1 MRQHWRTLVAG
12 AGRVTPFEIGEHRVE
27 PGTTA
32 RLEIPVMRLV
42 TQGEISIPVVVVHGE
57 RPGPRLWLS
66 AALHGDELNG
76 TEIIRRVL
84 ARVRPSRLAGTL
96 VAVPVVNVL
105 GFVTQSRYLPD
116 RRDLNRSFP
125 GSARGSLASRMAHLF
140 LTEVVDR
147 CTHGIDL
154 HTGSHHRENLPQVRG
169 DLDNP
174 DVRRCALA
182 FGAPLMIHGTVI
194 PGTLRDAAGKRGI
207 PAIVYEAG
215 EPMRFN
221 QKAIALGEQGV
232 LRVIQELGMLPAPR
246 RHRMASVE
254 VRRTKWVRAHRS
266 GIVELRAGLGDRV
279 RKGQLLG
286 VVRDSFGETVGDV
299 KATHAGLVIGISNNP
314 LLHRG
319 EAVVHLAVKR

>member
-1 MRQHWRTLVAG
+1 VN
-12 AGRVTPFEIGEHRVE
+12 PFEIGDAKVE
-27 PGTTA
+27 PGATA
-32 RLEIPVMRLV
+32 RLELPVMRLV
-42 TQGEISIPVVVVHGE
+42 TQAELSIPVVVVHGE

-84 ARVRPSRLAGTL
+84 ARVKASRLAGTL

-105 GFVTQSRYLPD
+105 GFVAQSRYLPD

-125 GSARGSLASRMAHLF
+125 GSSRGSLASRLAHLF
-140 LTEVVDR
+140 LTEIVDR

-154 HTGSHHRENLPQVRG
+154 HTGSHHRANLPQVRG

-174 DVRRCALA
+174 EVRRCAAA
-182 FGAPLMIHGTVI
+182 FGAPLMIHGTI
-194 PGTLRDAAGKRGI
+194 IAGTLREAAGKRGI
-207 PAIVYEAG
+207 PTIVYEAG
-215 EPMRFN
+215 EPMRFS
-221 QKAIALGEQGV
+221 QPAIHLGEQGV

-246 RHRMASVE
+246 RRRLPSVE
-254 VRRTKWVRAHRS
+254 VRRTVWVRSQRS
-266 GIVELRAGLGDRV
+266 GIVELRVALGDRV

-286 VVRDSFGETVGDV
+286 IVRDAFGETVGDV
-299 KATHAGLVIGISNNP
+299 KATHAGIAIGITNNP

-319 EAVVHLAVKR
+319 EALVHLAVKSR